1 MCDWCLGDVAGTG
14 KARRCG
20 SASGKQHASG
30 SQDSTTTSSSG
41 RVGDKAAS
49 GGDQESGRRAS
60 TKVGGRRYKLLKD
73 V

>member
-30 SQDSTTTSSSG
+30 SQDSG